1 MDEGIEAREK
11 VHRPRFC
18 PICGARVAE
27 GAKTCL
33 MCGADLTAVGEAEA
47 AEASPRPRR
56 TLSRRQ
62 AMILGGVAV
71 LILGAAVALGLASP
85 KAAATPT
92 SEIPTP
98 TLSPS
103 PTATPTVVLTPTPTS
118 PPPPT
123 PTPIPPQSYVV
134 QQGDTL
140 LSIATQFGLT
150 VDELRAYNGMD
161 SDIIVVGQELL
172 IPPPTPTPGPTPT
185 WDPSLPTPTLAPF
198 ILHTV
203 QQGDTLSTI
212 AEKYGVTVDDIRRA
226 NNLDE
231 NDTVIRAGQ
240 VLQIPQYT
248 PTPVATPETVRAGT
262 PTPRPLY
269 PAPILLYPPSGAVF
283 HGREAGIVLQWASVD
298 LLAADESY
306 RLTLICPSA
315 EGETEEVIYQ
325 QATLWRV
332 PADLF
337 PPQEVEARQC
347 RWKVEIVRRGSGEER
362 LVSRPGEERTFT
374 WMAGTP

>member
-1 MDEGIEAREK
+1 MDEGVEAREK
-11 VHRPRFC
+11 VHSPRFC

-33 MCGADLTAVGEAEA
+33 MCGADLTAVGEVEA
-47 AEASPRPRR
+47 VEASPLPRR
-56 TLSRRQ
+56 KLTRRQ
-62 AMILGGVAV
+62 AMILGG
-71 LILGAAVALGLASP
+71 AAVIILIAAVIVGLATP
-85 KAAATPT
+85 KAAPAPME
-92 SEIPTP
+92 SPTP
-98 TLSPS
+98 TFSPS

-123 PTPIPPQSYVV
+123 PTPIPPQSYIV

-226 NNLDE
+226 NNLGE

-248 PTPVATPETVRAGT
+248 PTPIATPEIVRAGT

-269 PAPILLYPPSGAVF
+269 PAPILLYPPSGATF
-283 HGREAGIVLQWASVD
+283 HGRNAGIVLQWASVGI
-298 LLAADESY
+298 LAPDESY
-306 RLTLICPSA
+306 RLTLHCPSI
-315 EGETEEVIYQ
+315 EGEEETIIYQ

-332 PADLF
+332 PAELF
-337 PPQEVEARQC
+337 PPQEAESRQC
-347 RWKVEIVRRGSGEER
+347 RWTVEVIRREGKGAQ
-362 LVSRPGEERTFT
+362 LVSQPGEERSFL
-374 WMAGTP
+374 WLASSP

>member
-1 MDEGIEAREK
+1 MEAREK
-11 VHRPRFC
+11 VHSPRFC

-33 MCGADLTAVGEAEA
+33 MCGADLTANSDETQAE
-47 AEASPRPRR
+47 ERLQPRR
-56 TLSRRQ
+56 RLSRQQ
-62 AMILGGVAV
+62 AMVLGGAAI
-71 LILGAAVALGLASP
+71 LILAAAVVLGLSSP
-85 KAAATPT
+85 KAAPIPT
-92 SEIPTP
+92 VLPTP

-103 PTATPTVVLTPTPTS
+103 PTATPTVFLTPTPTS

-123 PTPIPPQSYVV
+123 STPIPPQSYIV

-140 LSIATQFGLT
+140 LSIATQFDLT

-226 NNLDE
+226 NNLDA

-248 PTPVATPETVRAGT
+248 PTPVATPEMVRAGT

-269 PAPILLYPPSGAVF
+269 PAPILLYPPTGSTF
-283 HGREAGIVLQWASVD
+283 RGREAQIVLQWASVD

-306 RLTLICPSA
+306 RLTVDCPSTG
-315 EGETEEVIYQ
+315 GEVEEVIYQ
-325 QATLWRV
+325 RATLWRV

-337 PPQEVEARQC
+337 PPQEGETHQC
-347 RWKVEIVRRGSGEER
+347 RWKVEIVRRNGEEER
-362 LVSRPGEERTFT
+362 VVSQPGEERTFI
-374 WMAGTP
+374 WLDEAEAP